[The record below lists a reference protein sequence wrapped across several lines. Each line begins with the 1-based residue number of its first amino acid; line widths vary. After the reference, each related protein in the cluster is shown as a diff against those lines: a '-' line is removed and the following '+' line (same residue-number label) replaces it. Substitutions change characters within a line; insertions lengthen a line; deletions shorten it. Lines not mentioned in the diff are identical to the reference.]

1 MWIVSAR
8 QKQLTGAA
16 AQNDIDDFRQ
26 FSGKTVDVDMRA
38 SGMGIFKAR
47 LNRISPT
54 ATAALPH
61 PALGAVYG
69 GPLDVRQ
76 AALSSPEQGLE
87 QRYRFEL
94 FVPRFTISLD
104 LPPAIQQQVQAG
116 QLATLLIRGT
126 KVTLGSVLWDWGK
139 TWFKHKDTIADG
151 RG

>member
-1 MWIVSAR
+1 
-8 QKQLTGAA
+8 
-16 AQNDIDDFRQ
+16 
-26 FSGKTVDVDMRA
+26 MRA